1 MTTTSYKN
9 YVVVSK
15 TISKFDITHD
25 IKDKNINILISII
38 YDMINGNTT
47 KYYINNQDEAEKECI
62 NENIFSKKFKN
73 CIDKISSEGI
83 NSIKNNPNLNPK

>member
-1 MTTTSYKN
+1 MTTTSHKN

-25 IKDKNINILISII
+25 IKYKNINILISII

-62 NENIFSKKFKN
+62 NENRFSKKFKN
-73 CIDKISSEGI
+73 CIGQFSSEEI

>member
-1 MTTTSYKN
+1 MTTTSHKN

-25 IKDKNINILISII
+25 TKDKNINILISII

-47 KYYINNQDEAEKECI
+47 KYYINNQDEADKECI
-62 NENIFSKKFKN
+62 NEN
-73 CIDKISSEGI
+73 
-83 NSIKNNPNLNPK
+83 

>member
-1 MTTTSYKN
+1 MTTTSHKN
-9 YVVVSK
+9 HVVVSK
-15 TISKFDITHD
+15 IISKFDITHD

-62 NENIFSKKFKN
+62 NENRFSKKFKN
-73 CIDKISSEGI
+73 CIDNISPEEI
-83 NSIKNNPNLNPK
+83 NLVKNNPNPNPK

>member
-1 MTTTSYKN
+1 MTTTSHKN

-25 IKDKNINILISII
+25 IKDKNTDILISII
-38 YDMINGNTT
+38 YDMINGSTA

-62 NENIFSKKFKN
+62 NENRFSKKFKN
-73 CIDKISSEGI
+73 FIDKISPEEI
-83 NSIKNNPNLNPK
+83 NSVKNNPNQNPK